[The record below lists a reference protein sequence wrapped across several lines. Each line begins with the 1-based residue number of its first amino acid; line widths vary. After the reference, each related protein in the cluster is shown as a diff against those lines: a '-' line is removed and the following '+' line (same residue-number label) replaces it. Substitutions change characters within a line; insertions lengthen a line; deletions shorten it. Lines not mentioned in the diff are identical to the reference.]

1 MYSSKL
7 MYSRKSEEIR
17 RNTDI
22 GNSLKHKVRLD
33 LTTYKSKEIESTFI
47 EIFKFI
53 AKNKT

>member
-1 MYSSKL
+1 MYSRKL

-33 LTTYKSKEIESTFI
+33 LTTYKLKEIESTFI
-47 EIFKFI
+47 EIL
-53 AKNKT
+53 NS

>member
-1 MYSSKL
+1 

-17 RNTDI
+17 RNTDT
-22 GNSLKHKVRLD
+22 GNSLKHKVRPD

-47 EIFKFI
+47 EIFKFT